1 LLDYQK
7 VTTLLHSKPALRAG
21 EKPPSQGHGD
31 FIEKALRTAVLTV
44 RHPEADSADIVHE
57 LIEKNVMDERD
68 GDAPN
73 LNIDAR
79 LLGEEVPDVPKLRR
93 RRYIAANIQPHSGL
107 SVGFTRSI
115 DEEIKFPDIDTSAD
129 LDLFALVNVWM
140 VFQLANGH
148 ADR

>member
-1 LLDYQK
+1 VAALF
-7 VTTLLHSKPALRAG
+7 HSKPGLRAG
-21 EKPPSQGHGD
+21 EKPPSQRHAD
-31 FIEKALRTAVLTV
+31 FIEKALRTAVLAV
-44 RHPEADSADIVHE
+44 RHPEADSANIVHE

-73 LNIDAR
+73 LNIDAW
-79 LLGEEVPDVPKLRR
+79 LLGQEVPDVPKLRR
-93 RRYIAANIQPHSGL
+93 RRYVAANIQPHSGL
-107 SVGFTRSI
+107 SVGFTGSI

-129 LDLFALVNVWM
+129 FDLFVLVNVWM